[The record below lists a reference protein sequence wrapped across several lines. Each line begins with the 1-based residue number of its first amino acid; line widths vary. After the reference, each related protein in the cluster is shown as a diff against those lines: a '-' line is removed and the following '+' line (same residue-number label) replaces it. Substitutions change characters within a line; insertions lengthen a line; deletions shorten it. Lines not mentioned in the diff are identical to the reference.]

1 MDFCMMKFLIL
12 GILLANF
19 SVFSQCNLKIEY
31 EVQLNVIKPS
41 NNLNDSES
49 EMHRY
54 YLNLV
59 EKSNKLFKGKY
70 YVLKISNEE
79 SIFNAPDFMDY
90 EKNKTLE
97 IADQLLGFPKNVYTD
112 IEEDV
117 CIEEI
122 DLLSK
127 KVYYDSENE
136 FDWQIHPETKKLLGY
151 NVRKAT
157 TNIEMKFTESKFKNI
172 EVWFTSDI
180 PCSFGPANYY
190 GLPGLILEVKSKSYT
205 LSSVQINKN
214 DSDIGIDPISE
225 ELVDKQYLLNMNKK
239 IKNNY

>member
-1 MDFCMMKFLIL
+1 MDSCMMKFLIL
-12 GILLANF
+12 SILLANF

-41 NNLNDSES
+41 NNLNNSES
-49 EMHRY
+49 EMHKY

-59 EKSNKLFKGKY
+59 EKSNKLLKGKY

-79 SIFNAPDFMDY
+79 SVFNAPDFMDY

-136 FDWQIHPETKKLLGY
+136 FDWKIHPETKKLLGY

-157 TNIEMKFTESKFKNI
+157 TNVEMKFTESKFKNI

-214 DSDIGIDPISE
+214 DSDIGIEPISE
-225 ELVDKQYLLNMNKK
+225 ELVDKQYLLNMSKK